1 MKTATFVL
9 AAAATLALINAD
21 EYFTGDGTT
30 YTLGDTSAG
39 NCNYMKALGFAS
51 NNYAALNDKQWNGLK
66 NCGRCAEVS
75 CADSRCADQSKS
87 IVVQILDRCPECQYG
102 DLDLS
107 PSVFSSLI
115 GSSPSRY
122 KVKWK
127 FVDCPVQGNVNYCLK
142 GGSNNYWTAI
152 QPTNVPTGVTDLQI
166 NGKST
171 KMLDGA
177 YYYLLDG
184 SGQQIADLSS
194 ITVSLTDLSGNSVKD
209 TMSLSAGSCA
219 DAGSDSDTNGGRYF
233 FANDDAAF
241 FPCDHS
247 TNLAAARN
255 PFDSNPNDAYRCSYN
270 CANLAAIA
278 DERK

>member
-1 MKTATFVL
+1 ML

-66 NCGRCAEVS
+66 NCGRCAE
-75 CADSRCADQSKS
+75 
-87 IVVQILDRCPECQYG
+87 YG

-107 PSVFSSLI
+107 PTVFSSLT

-142 GGSNNYWTAI
+142 GDSNNYWTAI

-194 ITVSLTDLSGNSVKD
+194 VTVSLTDLSGNSVKD
-209 TMSLSAGSCA
+209 TMSLSSGSCA
-219 DAGSDSDTNGGRYF
+219 DAGSDSDTNSGRYY
-233 FANDDAAF
+233 FANDNAAF

-247 TNLAAARN
+247 TDLAAARN
-255 PFDSNPNDAYRCSYN
+255 PFDSNPNNANRCSYN